1 MPLYSAAMP
10 AEGNSPYAMGVEGG
24 ESGASPPSFRAIGFA
39 DAQDKNRKPLPLY
52 SAAMAG
58 LALLGVPHPKDP
70 ELLSFYVVERGA
82 SSRLVQRLQPGDPL
96 ALMGPTGAHMSRILA
111 PSTILVI
118 GDIISPAF
126 LMSMAEKFLR
136 EGHRIWYLGYF
147 EQARDL
153 YCQEKLESVAEKI
166 IWLTRQ
172 GVISARRSQDL
183 SFQDGDVQNA
193 LRQFPDLASVGQVW
207 VLGSGCLLQEIKSVR
222 SGLNPPWPESIPVLG
237 SVYGPMQCMLKGVCA
252 QCLQWQIDP
261 ATGKRS
267 KAVYACSWQ
276 HQPLS
281 GIDIVNLDERLAQ
294 NRCQETLTDLWMD
307 YLER

>member
-1 MPLYSAAMP
+1 VVELVARAPVAARK
-10 AEGNSPYAMGVEGG
+10 GG
-24 ESGASPPSFRAIGFA
+24 SGQFYRVQNFG
-39 DAQDKNRKPLPLY
+39 LPQ
-52 SAAMAG
+52 MEG
-58 LALLGVPHPKDP
+58 LALLGVPHPGDP

-96 ALMGPTGAHMSRILA
+96 ALMGPTGAHTSRNLA

-126 LMSMAEKFLR
+126 LLSMAEKFLG

-147 EQARDL
+147 EEARDL

-172 GVISARRSQDL
+172 GVISAHRSQDL
-183 SFQDGDVQNA
+183 SFEDGDLQNA
-193 LRQFPDLASVGQVW
+193 LRQFPDLFSVGQVW
-207 VLGSGCLLQEIKSVR
+207 VLGSGCLLNEISR
-222 SGLNPPWPESIPVLG
+222 LDPPPWPKSISVLG

-276 HQPLS
+276 HQPLA
-281 GIDIVNLDERLAQ
+281 GIDIANLDERLTQ